1 MGVDYRPALLTRTGI
16 GRAVRELVRAMARHP
31 EIRLH
36 LFAHSLARAR
46 HAPAPGAHLHRLPIP
61 GRSMGLLA
69 RAGAGADVLAG
80 SPALFHWT
88 DYVHPPVT
96 RAGTVLSVYD
106 LSFAEDSSF
115 HGPDQARILL
125 DRTQRAARVSRLII
139 VPTAAT
145 RRAAERF
152 LGLNGDKLR
161 TVPLGADHLPPRIG
175 DDPLPGRPYVVAL
188 GTIEPRKN
196 HLRILAAWRRQKA
209 PRPALV
215 VIGRPGWCCEAAV
228 AELREEERRG
238 EVIWLQ
244 DADDPQAFR
253 YLAHAR
259 AALYPSLLEGFGFP
273 PLEAMGLGVP
283 VLAGETPALREVLE
297 DNAVFCDPTDV
308 DDMADCLARLLEDDR
323 LRSELIVAGRH
334 RARVFTW
341 DRAAAGHA
349 AVYREA
355 MP

>member
-1 MGVDYRPALLTRTGI
+1 MSSQT
-16 GRAVRELVRAMARHP
+16 H
-31 EIRLH
+31 IRIH
-36 LFAHSLARAR
+36 LFGHSLARAR
-46 HAPAPGAHLHRLPIP
+46 YASAPGARLHRLPIP

-69 RAGAGADVLAG
+69 RAGVGADRLAG

-96 RAGTVLSVYD
+96 RAATVLSVYD

-115 HGPDQARILL
+115 HGTDQARILEE
-125 DRTQRAARVSRLII
+125 RTQRAASRSRLVI

-145 RRAAERF
+145 RRAAETH
-152 LGLNGDKLR
+152 LGLGSDVLR
-161 TVPLGADHLPPRIG
+161 TVPLGADHLPRRIG
-175 DDPLPGRPYVVAL
+175 TDPLPGRPYLVTV

-196 HLRILAAWRRQKA
+196 HLRILQAWRCLPP

-215 VIGRPGWCCEAAV
+215 VIGRAGWCCEAAV
-228 AELREEERRG
+228 AALRDEERG
-238 EVIWLQ
+238 GDLIWLRGAEDRQ
-244 DADDPQAFR
+244 VFR

-259 AALYPSLLEGFGFP
+259 VALYPSLLEGFGFP

-308 DDMADCLARLLEDDR
+308 GEMADCLGQLLDDDQ
-323 LRSELIVAGRH
+323 LRSEMIRAGRNRV
-334 RARVFTW
+334 RAFTW
-341 DRAAAGHA
+341 EQTARGYAAAYQE
-349 AVYREA
+349 AVA
-355 MP
+355 